1 VVGGRHHGRCGE
13 LLQLARDVVID
24 VERPVTTRT
33 VSVARVR
40 RARSGRALSVI
51 VAIASLVL
59 ALFAATRSPE
69 PAIALFLL
77 VATITAATIRPILG
91 LYAIV
96 FFTLVGDSV
105 TMPWYPFTKNL
116 SSAESLLYLSNKL
129 TLSPLEV
136 LVGATFTIW
145 IIGVVFDPRSRFIGG
160 QLLAAVSVFTAF
172 VAFGFVRGVGSGGDL
187 RIALFEGRAIFLILP
202 VYLLTINLCDRG
214 ELRRLL
220 WTAVAAIVVNVF
232 FALKFLDGLSP
243 VEREVQEDL
252 GEHSASI
259 HVNMLILLT
268 LTLMLYRA
276 GSRLSRTALLMLTIP
291 ALVAYFAAER
301 RSAVVALAIGVILIV
316 FSLWWR
322 ERAKFYVIAPILIIT
337 AAGYTAAFWNST
349 SSVGFP
355 AQALK
360 AVLQPDSVSEKDRS
374 SDLYRDLE
382 NFDVNFTIRSSPA
395 LGLGFGQ
402 KFLRPAP
409 LPDISFFEFYEYIPH
424 NSFMWIWIKT
434 GFLGFASMLVM
445 YAIAVRD
452 GARSVVAARSPTIAA
467 MAIIGVVNVVM
478 FAVFSFVDIAW
489 DSRSMIV
496 LALSFSLCSLHLMR
510 PESVRV
516 RQGPIERQ

>member
-1 VVGGRHHGRCGE
+1 
-13 LLQLARDVVID
+13 VID

-172 VAFGFVRGVGSGGDL
+172 VA
-187 RIALFEGRAIFLILP
+187 RAIFLILP